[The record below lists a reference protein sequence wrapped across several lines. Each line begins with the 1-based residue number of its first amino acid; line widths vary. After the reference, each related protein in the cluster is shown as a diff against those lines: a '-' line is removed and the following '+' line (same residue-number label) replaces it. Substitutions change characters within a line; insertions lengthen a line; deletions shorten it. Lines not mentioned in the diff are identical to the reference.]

1 MRRSLANRIT
11 ALGIAA
17 VSIFVVACGS
27 TSTSGGGSTNNSFSV
42 LTSGTLLVSTW
53 GTSQPEV
60 VINSD
65 GTMGGLDGALLKAFA
80 KDHNLTLTLFQTT
93 FASSILAVQQGKA
106 DMGAYFYWSDAR
118 AKQGFYSYPFFAD
131 TSVVI
136 TKAAFNY
143 TGPDSL
149 KGKRIGGIVGSVYTP
164 YVQKAF
170 PANLVSIYP
179 DIPQEGQAL
188 LNGQVDA
195 LIESNT
201 VATEPPLLG
210 RTDIKLWP
218 INANDFGL
226 PASMLQ
232 NLSYNVVPCSNK
244 PLADALDAEL
254 KKLVQSGAWDATL
267 KANSAQSLNLTLAR
281 PTEGC

>member
-1 MRRSLANRIT
+1 MSRSLANRIM

-27 TSTSGGGSTNNSFSV
+27 TSTSGGTNNTFSL

-80 KDHNLTLTLFQTT
+80 KDHNLTIKLFQTT

-118 AKQGFYSYPFFAD
+118 AKQSFYTYPYFAD

-136 TKAAFNY
+136 TKADFNY

-170 PANLVSIYP
+170 PKNLVSIYP

-201 VATEPPLLG
+201 VAAEPPLLG
-210 RTDIKLWP
+210 RTDIKLSP

-226 PASMLQ
+226 PASMMQ

-244 PLADALDAEL
+244 PLADALDAEMQ
-254 KKLVQSGAWDATL
+254 KLVQSGVWDAIL
-267 KANSAQSLNLTLAR
+267 KANSAQSLSLTLAR

>member
-1 MRRSLANRIT
+1 MRRSLATRIL
-11 ALGIAA
+11 ALGLST

-27 TSTSGGGSTNNSFSV
+27 SSTPTGGTTPDAFSL
-42 LTSGTLLVSTW
+42 LTPGTLLVSTW

-60 VINSD
+60 VINGD

-80 KDHNLTLTLFQTT
+80 KDHNLQIKLFQTT

-118 AKQGFYSYPFFAD
+118 AKQAFYTFPFFAD

-136 TKAAFNY
+136 TKSDFNY

-149 KGKRIGGIVGSVYTP
+149 KGKKIGGIVGSVYTP

-195 LIESNT
+195 LVESNT
-201 VATEPPLLG
+201 VAAEPPLLG
-210 RTDIKLWP
+210 RSDIKLWP
-218 INANDFGL
+218 INAGDFGL
-226 PASMLQ
+226 PASMMQ
-232 NLSYNVVPCSNK
+232 NLSYNVVPCNNK

-254 KKLVQSGAWDATL
+254 KKIVQSGDWDATL

>member
-1 MRRSLANRIT
+1 MSRRMANRLG
-11 ALGIAA
+11 ALGLAA
-17 VSIFVVACGS
+17 VLMLVVGCGS
-27 TSTSGGGSTNNSFSV
+27 TSSSNGGTTNSFSL

-80 KDHNLTLTLFQTT
+80 KDHNLTIKLFQTT
-93 FASSILAVQQGKA
+93 FASAILAVQQGKA

-118 AKQGFYSYPFFAD
+118 AKQAFYTYPFFAD

-136 TKAAFNY
+136 TKSDFNY

-149 KGKRIGGIVGSVYTP
+149 KGKHVGGIVGSVYTP
-164 YVQKAF
+164 YVQKYF

-201 VATEPPLLG
+201 VAAEPPLLG

-218 INANDFGL
+218 INAGDFGL

-232 NLSYNVVPCSNK
+232 NLSYNVVPCTNK

-254 KKLVQSGAWDATL
+254 KKMVQSGEWDTTL

-281 PTEGC
+281 PNEGC